1 MYRLLAFLLTLLSL
15 FFSLSLT
22 SCRSLDD
29 LRKGLAGRD
38 LIQLE
43 LFGDHQVDLS
53 QLEKVEL
60 SGFAISDFQNDLVRK
75 HIRDYLLY
83 GRPTIENLLK
93 RSSNYLYIIKKIFNE
108 QGIPLDLAYL
118 PLIES
123 GFNPKAVS
131 PAFAVGL
138 WQFMYGTGKMY
149 GLKADY
155 WADERMDVFRATK
168 AAAYHL
174 KYLYKAFGS
183 WPMVLAAYNAGAGK
197 IERGIKRYKTKDFW
211 KLSSTGYLKRET
223 INYVPKFIAITTIV
237 KNAAQYGFSVYE
249 DKVWEELVP
258 YEVADATDINL
269 LASSAEMTGDDFRRF
284 NAAVRRFATPP
295 ERSFTVYIPRSRYE
309 GFVQT
314 MEKIPPE
321 ERVTFRRY
329 FVKIGDNLTRI
340 SERFSIPIN
349 PIVTINKF
357 SSLNDIRAGEY
368 IIVPIK
374 GENKIVRKKSSNSGS
389 QGVVKSRMK
398 DDDASQKL
406 ARESST
412 QEEQRQEDDVAKK
425 TEQTNQRVLKAQVI
439 DKEVINKRKKSS
451 RQTDRGKTA
460 EAKKNVDELQDEE
473 DFPKVHEFF
482 YLVKPD
488 DTLYLI
494 ALRYGLSLEQIMK
507 WNNLSHPRYLREG
520 HFIYLQ
526 KIIVKNENTSNN

>member
-1 MYRLLAFLLTLLSL
+1 MYRLLAFLL
-15 FFSLSLT
+15 SLSLLF

-29 LRKGLAGRD
+29 LRRGLAGKD

-43 LFGDHQVDLS
+43 LFGEHQVDLA
-53 QLEKVEL
+53 QLERVEL

-75 HIRDYLLY
+75 HIRSYLLY

-93 RSSNYLYIIKKIFNE
+93 RSANYLYIIKKIFRE

-211 KLSSTGYLKRET
+211 KLSTVGYLKSET

-237 KNAAQYGFSVYE
+237 KNAAQYGFPVYQ

-258 YEVADATDINL
+258 YEVPDATDINL
-269 LASSAEMTGDDFRRF
+269 LASSAEMTASDFRRF

-295 ERSFTVYIPRSRYE
+295 ERSFIVYIPRSRYDR
-309 GFVQT
+309 FVRT
-314 MEKIPPE
+314 MDEIPPE

-349 PIVTINKF
+349 PIVAINKF
-357 SSLNDIRAGEY
+357 SSLDDIRAGEY
-368 IIVPIK
+368 IVVPIK
-374 GENKIVRKKSSNSGS
+374 GKDRIVSTKSSNIGS
-389 QGVVKSRMK
+389 KSVAKENLADSDETKEDAEQK
-398 DDDASQKL
+398 DAEQKL
-406 ARESST
+406 L
-412 QEEQRQEDDVAKK
+412 AKK
-425 TEQTNQRVLKAQVI
+425 ESASLEKPAVAEKIALTDQVVLKAQLI
-439 DKEVINKRKKSS
+439 DKKQESSKNQVNRKTTKNAEKSEINS
-451 RQTDRGKTA
+451 Q
-460 EAKKNVDELQDEE
+460 EE
-473 DFPKVHEFF
+473 GENLSKIHEFF
-482 YLVKPD
+482 YLVKPE
-488 DTLYLI
+488 DTLYGI
-494 ALRYGLSLEQIMK
+494 ALRYGLSLEAIMK
-507 WNNLSHPRYLREG
+507 WNRLSHPKYLRKG
-520 HFIYLQ
+520 RFLYLQ
-526 KIIVKNENTSNN
+526 KIITKNENKTNN